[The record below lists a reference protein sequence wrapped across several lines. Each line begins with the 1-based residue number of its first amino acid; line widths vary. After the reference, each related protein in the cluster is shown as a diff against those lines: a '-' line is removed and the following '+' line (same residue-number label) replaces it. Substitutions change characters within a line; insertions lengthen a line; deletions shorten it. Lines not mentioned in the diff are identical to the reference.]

1 MSTMGNGTSFQLTT
15 PVLLIGFNRIGPL
28 RQVFEAIRAARPTKL
43 YFACD
48 GPRNEGE
55 RARCEEVRALAR
67 EVDWPC
73 ELHTRFNERNL
84 GLRKGVSSAIAWF
97 FENVE
102 EGIVLEDDTLPVP
115 SFFRFAQEMLEHYRN
130 DERIWVV
137 MGNNLMEDW
146 SGEKD
151 GSYYFSSHGYGAPW
165 GWASW
170 RREWKYYDVDMKQW
184 PALKASPF
192 LKDFFL
198 SEGEERDVHDMFD
211 YVHEGRMNSWS
222 YQLDITRIMN
232 HGLNILPNTNLI
244 DNVGFGDDGTHTVS
258 EKDRR
263 NKDDIYETAFPL
275 VHPWHMMVDAQRDM
289 AYFERY
295 IEPTSFRKF
304 KNALKNLLPSS
315 VDEAVTP
322 FFSKIQKQLGIN

>member
-55 RARCEEVRALAR
+55 KARCEEVRALVR

-73 ELHTRFNERNL
+73 EVQTRFNEKNL
-84 GLRKGVSSAIAWF
+84 GLRNGVSSAIAWF
-97 FENVE
+97 FEHVE

-115 SFFRFAQEMLEHYRN
+115 SFFRYAQELLERYRH
-130 DERIWVV
+130 DQRIWVI

-146 SGEKD
+146 AGVKD

-170 RREWKYYDVDMKQW
+170 RRVWKYYDVDMKLW
-184 PALKASPF
+184 PSLKASPL

-198 SEGEERDVHDMFD
+198 SEGEDRDVHAMFD

-244 DNVGFGDDGTHTVS
+244 DNVGFGDDGTHTTS
-258 EKDRR
+258 LSDPR
-263 NKDDIYETAFPL
+263 NKRTATEMAFPL
-275 VHPWHMMVDAQRDM
+275 AHPRFIMLDARRDRL
-289 AYFERY
+289 YFEKY
-295 IEPTSFRKF
+295 IGSTRNERIKLRIKELLPGGSQGALMKGISRVKRKF
-304 KNALKNLLPSS
+304 GS
-315 VDEAVTP
+315 
-322 FFSKIQKQLGIN
+322 

>member
-146 SGEKD
+146 PGEKD

-170 RREWKYYDVDMKQW
+170 RRVWKYYDVDMKQW

-232 HGLNILPNTNLI
+232 HGLSVLPNTNLI

-258 EKDRR
+258 LNDPRNKRTATEMAFPIVHPKFVMLDARRDIQYFEKYIGSTTKDRIKR
-263 NKDDIYETAFPL
+263 RIKELLPGGSQGALMKGISQ
-275 VHPWHMMVDAQRDM
+275 VK
-289 AYFERY
+289 
-295 IEPTSFRKF
+295 RKF
-304 KNALKNLLPSS
+304 GS
-315 VDEAVTP
+315 
-322 FFSKIQKQLGIN
+322 

>member
-55 RARCEEVRALAR
+55 RARCEEVRALVL

-73 ELHTRFNERNL
+73 EVQTRFNEKNL

-97 FENVE
+97 FEHVE

-115 SFFRFAQEMLEHYRN
+115 SFFRYAQELLERYRH
-130 DERIWVV
+130 DQRIWVI

-146 SGEKD
+146 AGVKD

-170 RREWKYYDVDMKQW
+170 RRVWKHYDVDMKQW
-184 PALKASPF
+184 PSLKASPL

-198 SEGEERDVHDMFD
+198 SEGEERDVHAMFD

-244 DNVGFGDDGTHTVS
+244 DNVGFGDDGTHTTS
-258 EKDRR
+258 LSDPR
-263 NKDDIYETAFPL
+263 NKRTATEMGFPL
-275 VHPWHMMVDAQRDM
+275 AHPQFVMLDAGRDKL
-289 AYFERY
+289 YFEKY
-295 IEPTSFRKF
+295 IGSTAADRIKKRIKELLPGGSQGALMKGISQVKRKF
-304 KNALKNLLPSS
+304 GS
-315 VDEAVTP
+315 
-322 FFSKIQKQLGIN
+322 